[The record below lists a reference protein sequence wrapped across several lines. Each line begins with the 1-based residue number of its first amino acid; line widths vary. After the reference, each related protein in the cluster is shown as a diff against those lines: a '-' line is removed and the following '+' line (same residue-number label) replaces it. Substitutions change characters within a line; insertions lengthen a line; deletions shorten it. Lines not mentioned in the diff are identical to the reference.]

1 MISRETGKTIT
12 EDEHIIQSMLD
23 IALTAKGTRVM
34 RRNYGTILVPK
45 IDAPMN
51 DEYRMMLM
59 SSLMIAFAEFEPRVE
74 VRFINVNIETAGK
87 PSFMIE
93 AVKKRSN
100 EALNFTQN
108 FNQIFVGGSN
118 AI

>member
-1 MISRETGKTIT
+1 MINRETGQVIT

-23 IALTAKGTRVM
+23 IAMTAKGTRVM

-51 DEYRMMLM
+51 GEYRMMLM

-74 VRFINVNIETAGK
+74 VRKIIVDTNTAGK
-87 PSFMIE
+87 PQISIQ
-93 AVKKRSN
+93 AVKRANN
-100 EALNFTQN
+100 EALQFL
-108 FNQIFVGGSN
+108 GGLN
-118 AI
+118 

>member
-1 MISRETGKTIT
+1 MISRNTGHTIT

-74 VRFINVNIETAGK
+74 VRKINVNIEDAGK
-87 PSFMIE
+87 PTISLE
-93 AVKKRSN
+93 AVKKRTG
-100 EALNFTQN
+100 ERLE
-108 FNQIFVGGSN
+108 FNRGLLK
-118 AI
+118 

>member
-74 VRFINVNIETAGK
+74 VRFINIKIDTPGNPVFK
-87 PSFMIE
+87 LE
-93 AVKKRSN
+93 AVKKNGDEISVRQD
-100 EALNFTQN
+100 FWK
-108 FNQIFVGGSN
+108 
-118 AI
+118 AII

>member
-1 MISRETGKTIT
+1 MISRIKGHTIT
-12 EDEHIIQSMLD
+12 EDEHIKQSMLD

-74 VRFINVNIETAGK
+74 VRKINVHIEDAGK
-87 PSFMIE
+87 PTISLE
-93 AVKKRSN
+93 AVKKRTG
-100 EALNFTQN
+100 EALTMNRSLWGALQ
-108 FNQIFVGGSN
+108 
-118 AI
+118 

>member
-1 MISRETGKTIT
+1 MISRITGHTIT

-34 RRNYGTILVPK
+34 RRNYGTLLVPK

-74 VRFINVNIETAGK
+74 VRKINVNIDTPGK
-87 PSFMIE
+87 PTFQLDAIKKNGEMININRE
-93 AVKKRSN
+93 FLGELA
-100 EALNFTQN
+100 
-108 FNQIFVGGSN
+108 
-118 AI
+118 

>member
-1 MISRETGKTIT
+1 MISRYTGLPIS
-12 EDEHIIQSMLD
+12 EDDHIIQSMLD

-74 VRFINVNIETAGK
+74 VRHINVNIEVAGK
-87 PSFMIE
+87 PSFIVE
-93 AVKKRSN
+93 AVKQNGERLS
-100 EALNFTQN
+100 LNRKFWGVTQ
-108 FNQIFVGGSN
+108 
-118 AI
+118 

>member
-1 MISRETGKTIT
+1 MISRNTGHTIT

-74 VRFINVNIETAGK
+74 VRKINVNIDTPGK
-87 PSFMIE
+87 PTFQLDAI
-93 AVKKRSN
+93 KKSSN
-100 EALNFTQN
+100 ELLQVNRGFYQ
-108 FNQIFVGGSN
+108 
-118 AI
+118 

>member
-1 MISRETGKTIT
+1 MISKETGRMIS

-23 IALTAKGTRVM
+23 IALTEKGTRVM

-74 VRFINVNIETAGK
+74 VRHINVNISTPGK
-87 PSFMIE
+87 PTFDMK
-93 AVKKRSN
+93 AVKKNNNAVFS
-100 EALNFTQN
+100 
-108 FNQIFVGGSN
+108 FNGGLF
-118 AI
+118 